1 VNATPRAAQS
11 SRNFRDAPAG
21 VVAALLGLL
30 PLFPAAVRAEGIEE
44 VTVTSRRMEETLQ
57 TTGASIAVFTQKSLD
72 DLGVTTL
79 TDLSNYAPNVVIE
92 AKSGSASLGLT
103 LKIRGIGVSTV
114 DYLYSDPSVAVY
126 IDGVFQPRAQGPQF
140 DLFDLERIEIL
151 RGPQGTLYGKN
162 SLGGA
167 INILTR
173 KPDAAPGAQ
182 VGVTVGNF
190 GELDVT
196 GRGNMMLIDQTLFG
210 SLAALSVEHDGF
222 YNNLYPSGRDP
233 AGANRQ
239 AVRAALRWVASDA
252 VVLDWVSDY
261 THQHQAAP
269 TWFMETL
276 APGSLA
282 YTALQDGGFS
292 TTAYALGPH
301 PSPSQMRNV
310 ALDDGA
316 GVGSFLPPNAGA
328 RGRSADDAQFTDE
341 SLVIATD
348 LTPAMT
354 LRSVSGYQDFD
365 RFVARD
371 LDGTPAAI
379 ADQVYS
385 DDGHSLSS
393 ELQLNARLFG
403 SRGNLVVGAFALQ
416 ENMHEDQANDF
427 LLGLADDTP
436 SLQSL
441 SHRQTRAY
449 ENTSA
454 AAYSHLI
461 FGLTDALRVSGGIR
475 YSWERKED
483 HEIDSVL
490 ATNVVSA
497 DTRAARTWNSTT
509 PQVGAEYSVSN
520 DIFLYTTIS
529 KGYASGGF
537 SGTLAGVGIQVY
549 NPESLWNYEAGLK
562 TEFFGRSLVFNA
574 SAFFMDY
581 NNIVVQSFE
590 AAANGVP
597 VNVYANAGK
606 AHVRGM
612 DAQWVWRPT
621 QALSINAGLGLL
633 SQRFLQFG
641 IGADGLPIAAG
652 SAHFFDSP
660 SVAINS
666 TVQYALPLGPDRG
679 AATVEGGWS
688 YRSRTYFDNSHS
700 VTSSQDPYST
710 YNANLSYRFPRE
722 HLSATLYGDNLS
734 NRVYLVRTGNLLS
747 SLGFTEGQFGPPR
760 TYGLRL
766 KYAF

>member
-1 VNATPRAAQS
+1 VIATLLIVPPS
-11 SRNFRDAPAG
+11 TTFRVGPAG
-21 VVAALLGLL
+21 VVVALLGLL
-30 PLFPAAVRAEGIEE
+30 PLFPTSVRAEGIEE
-44 VTVTSRRMEETLQ
+44 VTVTSRRIEETLQ
-57 TTGASIAVFTQKSLD
+57 TTGASIAVFTQKNLD

-79 TDLSNYAPNVVIE
+79 TELSNYAPNVLIE
-92 AKSGSASLGLT
+92 AKGGSASLGLT

-173 KPDAAPGAQ
+173 KPDAAPSAEI
-182 VGVTVGNF
+182 GVTVGNF
-190 GELDVT
+190 GEIDVT
-196 GRGNMMLIDQTLFG
+196 GRGNMALLDQTLFG
-210 SLAALSVEHDGF
+210 SLASLSVEHDGF

-239 AVRAALRWVASDA
+239 AVRAALRWLASDT
-252 VVLDWVSDY
+252 VTVDWVSDY

-269 TWFMETL
+269 AWFMETL

-282 YTALQDGGFS
+282 YMALQEGGFS
-292 TTAYALGPH
+292 TSAYALGPH

-310 ALDDGA
+310 ELDDGA
-316 GVGSFLPPNAGA
+316 GTGSFLPPGAGA
-328 RGRSADDAQFTDE
+328 RGRSADDAQYTDE
-341 SLVIATD
+341 SLVIAAD
-348 LTPAMT
+348 LTPEMT

-385 DDGHSLSS
+385 DDGHSFSS
-393 ELQLNARLFG
+393 ELQLNAKLFG
-403 SRGNLVVGAFALQ
+403 DRGNLVVGAFALQ
-416 ENMHEDQANDF
+416 ESMHEDQANDF
-427 LLGLADDTP
+427 LLGLAEDTP

-461 FGLTDALRVSGGIR
+461 FNLTDALRVTGGIR

-483 HEIDSVL
+483 HEIDSAL
-490 ATNVVSA
+490 ATDVVSA
-497 DTRAARTWNSTT
+497 DTRAARAWSSTT
-509 PQVGAEYSVSN
+509 PQIGAEYSVS
-520 DIFLYTTIS
+520 DAVFLYTTIS

-537 SGTLAGVGIQVY
+537 SGVLTGVGIQVY

-562 TEFFGRSLVFNA
+562 TTFFGRTLVFNA
-574 SAFFMDY
+574 SVFFMDY
-581 NNIVVQSFE
+581 ENIVVQSFE
-590 AAANGVP
+590 PAANGVP
-597 VNVYANAGK
+597 LNVYANAGK

-612 DAQWVWRPT
+612 DAQWLWQPT
-621 QALSINAGLGLL
+621 KALSINAGLGLL

-641 IGADGLPIAAG
+641 IGPDGLPISAG

-660 SVAINS
+660 SITINS
-666 TVQYALPLGPDRG
+666 TVQYAWPLGPDRG
-679 AATVEGGWS
+679 AATLEGGWS
-688 YRSRTYFDNSHS
+688 YRSRTYFDNSYS
-700 VTSSQDPYST
+700 VTSSQDPYSM

-722 HLSATLYGDNLS
+722 HLSATLYGDNLA

-747 SLGFTEGQFGPPR
+747 SLGYTLGQFGPPR

-766 KYAF
+766 KYEF

>member
-1 VNATPRAAQS
+1 MI
-11 SRNFRDAPAG
+11 
-21 VVAALLGLL
+21 ALLGLPQL
-30 PLFPAAVRAEGIEE
+30 CPSSVRAEGIEE
-44 VTVTSRRMEETLQ
+44 VTVTSRRIEETLQ
-57 TTGASIAVFTQKSLD
+57 TTGASIAVFTQKNLD

-79 TDLSNYAPNVVIE
+79 TDLANYAPNVLVE
-92 AKSGSASLGLT
+92 AKGGSASMGLT

-162 SLGGA
+162 TLGGA

-173 KPDAAPGAQ
+173 KPDAAPGAE

-190 GELDVT
+190 GALNVT
-196 GRGNMMLIDQTLFG
+196 GRANMALIDRTLFG
-210 SLAALSVEHDGF
+210 NLAVFSVKHDGF
-222 YNNLYPSGRDP
+222 YNNLYPAERDP
-233 AGANRQ
+233 ASENRQ
-239 AVRAALRWVASDA
+239 AIRGALRWIASDA
-252 VVLDWVSDY
+252 VSVDWVSDHTY
-261 THQHQAAP
+261 QHQASPA
-269 TWFMETL
+269 WFVETL
-276 APGSLA
+276 TPGSLA
-282 YTALQDGGFS
+282 YRALQDAGFS
-292 TTAYALGPH
+292 TSAYVLGAH
-301 PSPSQMRNV
+301 PSPSQLRDV

-328 RGRSADDAQFTDE
+328 RGRSADDGDFNDE
-341 SLVIATD
+341 SLVIAAD
-348 LTPAMT
+348 LTSDMT
-354 LRSVSGYQDFD
+354 LRSLTGYQNFD

-393 ELQLNARLFG
+393 ELQLNAKLLG
-403 SRGNLVVGAFALQ
+403 GRGNLVLGAFALQ

-427 LLGLADDTP
+427 LLGLAEHTP
-436 SLQSL
+436 SLRSL
-441 SHRQTRAY
+441 SHRQVRAY

-454 AAYSHLI
+454 AAYGHLI
-461 FGLTDALRVSGGIR
+461 FSLTEALRVTGGIR
-475 YSWERKED
+475 YSWERKQD
-483 HEIDSVL
+483 REIDSVL

-497 DTRAARTWNSTT
+497 DIRTARSWNSTT
-509 PQVGAEYSVSN
+509 PQIGAEYSLGDDV
-520 DIFLYTTIS
+520 FLYSTIS

-537 SGTLAGVGIQVY
+537 SSALTGVGIQVY
-549 NPESLWNYEAGLK
+549 NPESLWNYEAGIK
-562 TEFFGRSLVFNA
+562 TAFFGRTLVFNA

-581 NNIVVQSFE
+581 DNIVVQSFQ

-597 VNVYANAGK
+597 LNVYANAGR

-612 DAQWVWRPT
+612 DAQWVWQPT
-621 QALSINAGLGLL
+621 KALSINAGLGLL

-641 IGADGLPIAAG
+641 IGADGLPISAG

-660 SVAINS
+660 SVTVNS
-666 TVQYALPLGPDRG
+666 TFQYALPLNPDYG
-679 AATVEGGWS
+679 VATIEGGWS
-688 YRSRTYFDNSHS
+688 YRSRTYFDNTYSI
-700 VTSSQDPYST
+700 TSSQNPFSVF
-710 YNANLSYRFPRE
+710 NANLSYRFPRE

-734 NRVYLVRTGNLLS
+734 NRIYLLRTANLLS
-747 SLGFTEGQFGPPR
+747 SLGYTLGQFGPPR

-766 KYAF
+766 RYGF